1 MAGRSLKPAKDR
13 RLGEPLPHQLANPT
27 RAHPIAKFFP
37 LSGVYGITPSFP
49 GLFRTIGKVPT
60 CYSPVCHSPCGAFD
74 LHVLGL
80 PPAFVLSQDQTLKLK
95 VLILDFGLEVNP
107 RNLLRNGHLHNM
119 TPAPVARNDHH
130 GDGIE
135 TQSSPESVVIPIS
148 RPKSART
155 PPSAF
160 PFLQIQLSK
169 SKIREHKPARR
180 RTAGFFRD
188 DRGPTGCPGWNLR
201 VSRV

>member
-1 MAGRSLKPAKDR
+1 M
-13 RLGEPLPHQLANPT
+13 
-27 RAHPIAKFFP
+27 
-37 LSGVYGITPSFP
+37 
-49 GLFRTIGKVPT
+49 
-60 CYSPVCHSPCGAFD
+60 
-74 LHVLGL
+74 HVLGL

-119 TPAPVARNDHH
+119 TSAPVARSDHH

-135 TQSSPESVVIPIS
+135 TQSSPESVVISIS

-169 SKIREHKPARR
+169 STSTSQRHGSTSQPNLTGSEDNEA
-180 RTAGFFRD
+180 
-188 DRGPTGCPGWNLR
+188 PTGR
-201 VSRV
+201 SRSRTTRCRETDAHSGRRGVNPAQPLS